1 MSTVN
6 MKRGVGVALF
16 IGAVLSSVPSVPSVP
31 EVSPA
36 QPSPAELVQLEALS
50 NWVAGEHQFRA
61 IAAADRER
69 AFGAAPATLELF
81 RQARN
86 QNASRLLARLPFGD
100 AIGVA
105 AERHRIDGL
114 LLAALVEVE
123 SSFDPRSLSH
133 RGAMGLMQIMPA
145 VATGAEDPF
154 DPPTNL
160 DLGAKYFSG
169 LLRRYDGD
177 VELALAAYNA
187 GPTAVERFGGV
198 PPYRET
204 NRFVSKVM
212 NIYANHSR
220 GVRGE
225 DLQSGVVLAKR

>member
-1 MSTVN
+1 
-6 MKRGVGVALF
+6 MKRGVGVVLF

-36 QPSPAELVQLEALS
+36 QPSPAELAQLEALS
-50 NWVAGEHQFRA
+50 DWVAGEHQFRA

-69 AFGAAPATLELF
+69 ALGAAPASVELF
-81 RQARN
+81 RQTPDED
-86 QNASRLLARLPFGD
+86 ASRLLARLPFGD
-100 AIGVA
+100 DIGVA

-145 VATGAEDPF
+145 VATGAADPF

-177 VELALAAYNA
+177 IELALAAYNA

-204 NRFVSKVM
+204 NRFVSKVLS
-212 NIYANHSR
+212 IYADHTR
-220 GVRGE
+220 GARVE
-225 DLQSGVVLAKR
+225 ELQSGVVLAKR